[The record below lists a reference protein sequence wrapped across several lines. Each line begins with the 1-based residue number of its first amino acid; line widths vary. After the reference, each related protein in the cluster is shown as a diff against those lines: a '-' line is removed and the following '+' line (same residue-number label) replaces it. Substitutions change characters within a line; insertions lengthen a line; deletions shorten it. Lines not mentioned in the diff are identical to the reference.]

1 MEMKAN
7 MLISSTI
14 PSENDLLS
22 KNHNYKNDDCCCF
35 KQNVIVLDLHSCPS
49 NVNFLKRKFINQTRR
64 DNENRSNRNLN
75 IEDSKQDEAEIFV
88 NLLNE
93 RLRETKAVLIIYF
106 GIKTTEN
113 EYLQTQFEAYI
124 EDNWRLR
131 FVYKLDHLWF
141 LLTMFLIN
149 SS

>member
-1 MEMKAN
+1 
-7 MLISSTI
+7 MLIGATI
-14 PSENDLLS
+14 PSENDHLIKS
-22 KNHNYKNDDCCCF
+22 YNHNNDDYCCL

-64 DNENRSNRNLN
+64 DKQNGSSQNLN
-75 IEDSKQDEAEIFV
+75 FEDGKQDESEIFV

-106 GIKTTEN
+106 GLKTTEN
-113 EYLQTQFEAYI
+113 EYLQTQFETYI
-124 EDNWRLR
+124 EDKWRLR